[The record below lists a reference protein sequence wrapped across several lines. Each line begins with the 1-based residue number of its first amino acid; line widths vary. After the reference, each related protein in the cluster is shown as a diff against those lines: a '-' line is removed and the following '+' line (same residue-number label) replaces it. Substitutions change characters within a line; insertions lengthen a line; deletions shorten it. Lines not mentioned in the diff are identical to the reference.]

1 MTRRALMLTLL
12 AAMPCAA
19 QPADPLPSLDD
30 LLGLEEQPDRPAD
43 AEAIDPVEAD
53 LDRELGS
60 DGTIADNFV
69 AAVDLMRESA
79 ERLGTS
85 QDTGAVT
92 QRIQSDVLRR
102 LDQLIEQAKQQA
114 GQSSPSSSSPSQSQQ
129 GQQPDQRSQQQ
140 EQRQPTGQESTST
153 QPPAGQSA
161 QSAQPGQSTAN
172 AAAWGALPARL
183 RDALLQGSNE
193 GYSSLYRAM
202 TEAYYRRLA
211 EESSR

>member
-1 MTRRALMLTLL
+1 MTRRVTIMVLL
-12 AAMPCAA
+12 AAAMPCAA

-30 LLGLEEQPDRPAD
+30 LLGLDEPAERPAD
-43 AEAIDPVEAD
+43 AEAIDPVEAE

-69 AAVDLMRESA
+69 AAVELMRESA
-79 ERLGTS
+79 ERLGAS
-85 QDTGAVT
+85 RDTGAVT

-102 LDQLIEQAKQQA
+102 LDQLIEQAKQQG

-129 GQQPDQRSQQQ
+129 GQQPDQRAQQQ
-140 EQRQPTGQESTST
+140 PREATGQESTST
-153 QPPAGQSA
+153 QPPAGQA
-161 QSAQPGQSTAN
+161 AQPGQSTAN

-183 RDALLQGSNE
+183 RDALLQGSSE